1 MSTERAARPAWA
13 LRLRNEREARRW
25 TQQDMVDALR
35 ANSRADLQ
43 EDLLRTYK
51 GWEAGEHR
59 PGPFYQPIIART
71 LGTVSA
77 AIFGPGE
84 DKVPVPVAAPA
95 STDLLST
102 HGMHTLEIVSRLR
115 RSDVDAVTLD
125 AVRVTVDRL
134 CCEYPYMSSAE
145 LRREG
150 RQWLAHL
157 TRLLD
162 SKLTLAQHREVL
174 VLAGWL
180 ALLVGC
186 VEYDMSDLRSAEA
199 TRQAALQLGRES
211 GHAEV
216 EAWAHEMRCWFA
228 LTQGRYR
235 EVIEAARAGQAATA
249 THSVT
254 VQLAA
259 QEAKAWARMG
269 DRRQTE
275 LALERGRVLLESL
288 PYPEHPGHH
297 FVVDPD
303 KYDFYAMDCYR
314 RAGEDD
320 LARVHAREIIT
331 KSTRPDG
338 TEHSPMRAAEARI
351 TLGVVAARQGDLE
364 QALAIGTDALA
375 GNRKSLPSLL
385 MVSRELGSELRTR
398 YGDEHQAAD
407 YLHQLDALAAS

>member
-1 MSTERAARPAWA
+1 MTRDTTRPAWA
-13 LRLRNEREARRW
+13 QRLRAEREARRW

-35 ANSRADLQ
+35 AHSTVALTD
-43 EDLLRTYK
+43 DLLRTLK
-51 GWEAGEHR
+51 GWEAGDHR
-59 PGPFYQPIIART
+59 PSDFYRPLIARVF
-71 LGTVSA
+71 GTVTA
-77 AIFGPGE
+77 AIFGPDDE
-84 DKVPVPVAAPA
+84 KTPMPAPA
-95 STDLLST
+95 TSDLLVP
-102 HGMHTLEIVSRLR
+102 GMGTLEIVQRLR
-115 RSDVDAVTLD
+115 RSDLDSATLD
-125 AVRVTVDRL
+125 AIRVTVDRL
-134 CCEYPYMSSAE
+134 CCEYPFMPSAE
-145 LRREG
+145 LRHEG
-150 RQWLAHL
+150 QQWLDHL

-162 SKLTLAQHREVL
+162 TRLTLHQHREVL

-186 VEYDMSDLRSAEA
+186 VEYDMTDLRSAEA

-211 GHAEV
+211 GHSEV

-235 EVIEAARAGQAATA
+235 EVIEAARAGQAVTR
-249 THSVT
+249 THSVA

-269 DRRQTE
+269 DRRQVE
-275 LALERGRVLLESL
+275 LSLERGRVLLESL

-303 KYDFYAMDCYR
+303 KFDFYAMDCYR

-320 LARVHAREIIT
+320 LAEVHAQEIIT

-351 TLGVVAARQGDLE
+351 TLGVVAARRGDLE
-364 QALAIGTDALA
+364 AALAAGESALS
-375 GNRKSLPSLL
+375 GDRKSLPSLL
-385 MVSRELGSELRTR
+385 MVGRELGAELSRRYSHERPALEYLNRLTGLTR
-398 YGDEHQAAD
+398 QA
-407 YLHQLDALAAS
+407 S